1 MFVCSAFLLL
11 LLLLLLLGEGLS
23 ASVPHLSY
31 LQLLVDFLNKY
42 LPFAGVDAD
51 KEGRLLHTHCI
62 NHIIKTASIKMH
74 LLLLPCV
81 FILLLIRN
89 ISTLG

>member
-62 NHIIKTASIKMH
+62 NHIIKTASIKKCTFFCFH
-74 LLLLPCV
+74 AFLSC
-81 FILLLIRN
+81 F
-89 ISTLG
+89 